1 MLYTNLMD
9 WDFSIERNRGVL
21 LGIVAGLFA
30 KIGLTEGG
38 TVERLSRP
46 LYLKVLG
53 RLRAAEAAVRRLIIV
68 MARDIVV
75 EPRPKRPTPAGLV
88 RSRKGKFQGKGS
100 GRGDTGKGTSKSRTP
115 SFPLCDPERR
125 SDAGRP
131 RRRRRKYKGPGP
143 RISVIDYDP
152 RIPEFLRGPDPT
164 PAPFV
169 QSKVAVKDGTV
180 SAKRLCRRLFAIV
193 RALKNMEREAKRY
206 ALWLARPVEERR
218 PRRERALRF
227 GWPPGW
233 RIRPTHEVHEIL
245 KECHWLIRS
254 LPEPDT
260 S

>member
-1 MLYTNLMD
+1 MFYTNLMD

-68 MARDIVV
+68 MARDIKV
-75 EPRPKRPTPAGLV
+75 EPRPKRPRSTGLI
-88 RSRKGKFQGKGS
+88 RSRNGKFQGKGLGKS
-100 GRGDTGKGTSKSRTP
+100 GSGQSKSRPP
-115 SFPLCDPERR
+115 SFPLCEPEKGC
-125 SDAGRP
+125 DAGRP
-131 RRRRRKYKGPGP
+131 RRRRRRTPKVGP
-143 RISVIDYDP
+143 RIRILDYDP

-164 PAPFV
+164 PAPV
-169 QSKVAVKDGTV
+169 VESKVAVKDNTV

-193 RALKNMEREAKRY
+193 RALTNMEREAKRY
-206 ALWLARPVEERR
+206 ALWLAQPPEDRR

-245 KECHWLIRS
+245 KECHWLVRE
-254 LPEPDT
+254 LPTPDT